1 MSEDSL
7 PVPST
12 VCISLFNVIE
22 KNAGKRF
29 SKHELMRLMQADLDE
44 KGESITLSSERF
56 HRAAR
61 ELRLFCGASEKP
73 VMLVTEKLAGGK
85 SEWFITDD
93 VLAMKRYQVKL
104 LSLAASH
111 AQTATA
117 VAQTV
122 ASQMLGL
129 GMDAGHAEAMVRQGK
144 FYISELEN
152 LKDTVKKALAA
163 ATAA

>member
-7 PVPST
+7 PTPST
-12 VCISLFNVIE
+12 VCMSLFNVIE

-29 SKHELMRLMQADLDE
+29 SKHELMHLMQADLDD
-44 KGESITLSSERF
+44 KGESITLTSDRF

-73 VMLVTEKLAGGK
+73 IMLVTEKMAGGK
-85 SEWFITDD
+85 AEWFITDD
-93 VLAMKRYQVKL
+93 VLAMKRYQIKL
-104 LSLAASH
+104 LSLATSH

-122 ASQMLGL
+122 ASRMLDL
-129 GMDAGHAEAMVRQGK
+129 GMDAAHAEAMVRQGN

-152 LKDTVKKALAA
+152 LKDTVKKQLAA
-163 ATAA
+163 TTAA